1 MSQGLKIQIMADY
14 STLRELFSSRG
25 QDILALLGKEFD
37 SNDFILAFKNMFQQ
51 EYASALI
58 EAGSYKALN
67 VWIANEIL
75 KKDFADYIQAVGT
88 AERLSINRNQTVNT
102 IWRKI

>member
-1 MSQGLKIQIMADY
+1 MADY
-14 STLRELFSSRG
+14 SMLRELFSSRG

-37 SNDFILAFKNMFQQ
+37 SNDFILAFKNMFPQ

-67 VWIANEIL
+67 VWIL
-75 KKDFADYIQAVGT
+75 RKDFAGYIQAVGT
-88 AERLSINRNQTVNT
+88 GERLSINRNQTVNT

>member
-1 MSQGLKIQIMADY
+1 MADY
-14 STLRELFSSRG
+14 SMLRELFSRRG
-25 QDILALLGKEFD
+25 QDVLALLGKEFD
-37 SNDFILAFKNMFQQ
+37 SNDFILAFKNMFPN

-75 KKDFADYIQAVGT
+75 KKDFAD
-88 AERLSINRNQTVNT
+88 
-102 IWRKI
+102 